1 MHPETKLVIETSI
14 GRFGPYIKHDGSFK
28 FIPKDEKLYDISLN
42 RAIELLSQPSTGGR
56 GGTPIGKHPDDK
68 PISLHKGR
76 YGPYVK
82 HGKVNATVP
91 DKFEPSDVTQ
101 K

>member
-1 MHPETKLVIETSI
+1 M
-14 GRFGPYIKHDGSFK
+14 
-28 FIPKDEKLYDISLN
+28 
-42 RAIELLSQPSTGGR
+42 LSQPSKGGR
-56 GGTPIGKHPDDK
+56 GGTPIGKHPEDKK

-91 DKFEPSDVTQ
+91 DKFEPSDVTLEIALDLL
-101 K
+101 KEKISKSNTKKPTKKRTKAKKKKA